1 MLSSNQREYTKP
13 IIEALEQVQTLTGHR
28 WPRIYRD
35 WTEIIFVSLQRDDES
50 HGEIVDRYK
59 SEFGE
64 ETGQS
69 TIEAYAEGFRELLNS
84 MKKTDGDLLGEV
96 FEEYGPSSE
105 KEGQFFTPEN
115 VSKFSASL
123 NLPDE
128 QELKDS
134 TVNDPIRIKD
144 PACGSGRLLIAT
156 AQLMDEK
163 TDFPYAALYY
173 AQDKDYTCAKMAA
186 INFAIRG
193 LPGIVTHGDSLTLNT
208 RNEWKIM
215 PSKGIMGG
223 SIEELNSPAVASS
236 QDDTTPASAGPQD
249 GEKSITNRDD
259 VDVDV
264 TEQVQFSTFTDGGA
278 ANR

>member
-1 MLSSNQREYTKP
+1 MLSPNYKKYTKQV
-13 IIEALEQVQTLTGHR
+13 IEPLEQVHTLTGHR

-64 ETGQS
+64 GTGQS
-69 TIEAYAEGFRELLNS
+69 TIEAYAKGFRELLNS
-84 MKKTDGDLLGEV
+84 MERTDADLLGRI
-96 FEEYGPSSE
+96 FEEHGPSSE
-105 KEGQFFTPEN
+105 REGQFFTPQN

-123 NLPDE
+123 NLPSE

-163 TDFPYAALYY
+163 TEFPYAALYY
-173 AQDKDYTCAKMAA
+173 AQDKDYTCAKMTA

-193 LPGIVTHGDSLTLNT
+193 LPGIVTHGNSLTLDT
-208 RNEWKIM
+208 RTEWKIM
-215 PSKGIMGG
+215 PWKGLKGG
-223 SIEELNSPAVASS
+223 LIQELDSSTVASD
-236 QDDTTPASAGPQD
+236 QDDTTPTDASSLD
-249 GEKSITNRDD
+249 GEKSIPDGED
-259 VDVDV
+259 IDIDV
-264 TEQVQFSTFTDGGA
+264 TEQVRFTAFTDGGTA
-278 ANR
+278 DR